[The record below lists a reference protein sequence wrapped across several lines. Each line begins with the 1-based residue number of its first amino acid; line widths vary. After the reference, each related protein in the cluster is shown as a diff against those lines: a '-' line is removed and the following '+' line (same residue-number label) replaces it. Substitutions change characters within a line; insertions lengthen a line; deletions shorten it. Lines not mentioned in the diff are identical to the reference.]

1 MRQYLTKQRQ
11 SVILI
16 TIYKDKM
23 RQYLTKQ
30 RQSTICSST

>member
-1 MRQYLTKQRQ
+1 
-11 SVILI
+11 
-16 TIYKDKM
+16 M